1 VPTTYAYHQ
10 PILDALARHG
20 LVPLPSTPPSQL
32 RDALRDLYKYEIRV
46 LKERLLAG
54 GIERRNYAAHVIELR
69 KGYWLLSVP
78 TELWL
83 LTSDP
88 PTDAGESTLG

>member
-1 VPTTYAYHQ
+1 MPTTYAYHQ
-10 PILDALARHG
+10 PILDELARYG
-20 LVPLPSTPPSQL
+20 LVPLPSTPPARL

-46 LKERLLAG
+46 LKARLLAG

-69 KGYWLLSVP
+69 KQYWLLSVP

-83 LTSDP
+83 LPSTTP
-88 PTDAGESTLG
+88 PDSGVSPR